1 MVLIS
6 DISPGPSYFLMMQNP
21 WSDYDPTCVDRHH
34 DIAKRNAAKPHRRS
48 VSTHEHKSQ
57 KQTRSQ
63 SLNHA
68 AIHSTLRAPSVPAP
82 KSLPTKEVAGAFA
95 SLQVHP
101 MTSAASSTHHHADDD
116 DRKHPSSLLVR
127 SMSEKPMKSSS
138 SSPIYEMPELL
149 GGTAADILSDP
160 KVTKYLVPKI
170 EACLP
175 YRFKHKNWKLSF
187 SLAQH
192 GASLHTLFRRVRR
205 QESTIV
211 VVETEDGD
219 IFGGFATAPW
229 TPCGLYF
236 GTGESFVF
244 TCHRKFEMFPWT
256 RKNSL
261 LLFSDENTIAMGG
274 GSVSSVH
281 PSHDQ
286 PHGTMILVE

>member
-34 DIAKRNAAKPHRRS
+34 DI
-48 VSTHEHKSQ
+48 
-57 KQTRSQ
+57 
-63 SLNHA
+63 
-68 AIHSTLRAPSVPAP
+68 
-82 KSLPTKEVAGAFA
+82 
-95 SLQVHP
+95 
-101 MTSAASSTHHHADDD
+101 
-116 DRKHPSSLLVR
+116 
-127 SMSEKPMKSSS
+127 
-138 SSPIYEMPELL
+138 
-149 GGTAADILSDP
+149 
-160 KVTKYLVPKI
+160 
-170 EACLP
+170 
-175 YRFKHKNWKLSF
+175 
-187 SLAQH
+187 LAQH

-211 VVETEDGD
+211 FVETEDGD